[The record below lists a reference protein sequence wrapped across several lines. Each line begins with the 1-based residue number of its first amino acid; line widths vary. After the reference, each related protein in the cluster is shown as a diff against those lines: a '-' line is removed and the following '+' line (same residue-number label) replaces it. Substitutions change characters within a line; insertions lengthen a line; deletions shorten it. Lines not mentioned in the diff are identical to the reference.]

1 MDKAKE
7 RLEALLE
14 AVHAVDELV
23 IVPHNDPD
31 PDAIAAAV
39 ALRYLLGEVLGLECR
54 ILYRGIVGRAENKA
68 LLRYLDNPLSRLP
81 VADPCP
87 PLPLA
92 LIDTQPGAGNNS
104 LSNDCDLRIVFDHH
118 PYREETRQAPFSDV
132 RPKIGAASTMLTEYL
147 RAAGITPPAWL
158 ATTLFY
164 GIKTD
169 TMGLSRGTYQDDV
182 DAYFFLQPSIEIDA
196 LAQIERA
203 QVPPQYFRSLVA
215 ALQAARVYDN
225 LLLSYV
231 GRLAYPGLAAEMAD
245 LMLRLEGAEWV
256 VCYGAYKEELILSI
270 RTTRDSQA
278 DQVVQQIVGELG
290 TAGGHGALAG
300 GQIPFI
306 DQDPDDLAHDL
317 QEHILSTLGLP
328 EEMEGRPLV

>member
-1 MDKAKE
+1 VDRAEE
-7 RLEALLE
+7 RLKALLATIE
-14 AVHAVDELV
+14 SVDELV
-23 IVPHNDPD
+23 IMPHNDPD
-31 PDAIAAAV
+31 PDSIAAAV
-39 ALRYLLGEVLGLECR
+39 AMRYLVGEMLGIECR

-68 LLRYLDNPLSRLP
+68 LLHYLGNPLSRLP

-104 LSNDCDLRIVFDHH
+104 LSQDCDLRMVLDHH
-118 PYREETRQAPFSDV
+118 PHREETRQVPFSDV
-132 RPKIGAASTMLTEYL
+132 RPGMGAASTMLTEYL

-169 TMGLSRGTYQDDV
+169 TMGLSRGTCQDDV
-182 DAYFFLQPSIEIDA
+182 EAYFYLQPLIEIDA

-215 ALQAARVYDN
+215 ALQAARIYDN

-245 LMLRLEGAEWV
+245 LMLRLEGTEWV
-256 VCYGAYKEELILSI
+256 VCYGAYEEELILSI
-270 RTTRDSQA
+270 RTTQDSKA

-317 QEHILSTLGLP
+317 REHILSTLGLP